1 MKFRI
6 PKMNSSIKAKL
17 IWISILLLIVPM
29 LILGMVSYQY
39 SKSSLDEIGKTNL
52 KNSVEFTLEIME
64 SYNAEVEKGNMPLEE
79 AQENVREVV
88 LGEKNADGTR
98 PINPNIDLGK
108 NGYVFVN
115 ASDGLSVANPSN
127 EGDNSWELVDSA
139 GHKFVQEYIDKGMN
153 GGGFTYYEYPLPHD
167 ENQIAE
173 KAVYSAYYPEWDWVV
188 SAGTYML
195 EFNAPAQQLLNIVLF
210 VAGITLIVGILVVWV
225 FANNI
230 SKPIKKVTG
239 HMEHLANGDLTQ
251 SDIQIKSKDETG
263 QLGDALNLLQGNL
276 KKIIL
281 NVSNTSETLNSQS
294 EELTQSANE
303 VKSGSEQVA
312 STMQELAAGSETQ
325 ANTTT
330 DLASVISS
338 FATKV
343 REANENG
350 ERIGDNSEIV
360 LSMTKDG
367 STLMKKSVQQ
377 MNKIDQIVYDS
388 VQKVQ
393 GLDKHS
399 QKISNL
405 VTVIQGVADQTN
417 LLSLNAAIEA
427 ARAGEYGKGF
437 AVVAD
442 EVRKLAE
449 QVSDSVTDITDIV
462 TNIQNETNLVT
473 ESLEGGYKEVQLGTE
488 QIETTGETFGNISEA
503 VTEMVNSITV
513 ISENLSEMASQAQE
527 MNGSI
532 EEIAAISEESAAG
545 IEETSASTEQ
555 TSSIMEGVAASSEQ
569 LAKLAEELNGLV
581 RVFKLQ

>member
-1 MKFRI
+1 MKFKSLKI
-6 PKMNSSIKAKL
+6 NSSIKAKL

-29 LILGMVSYQY
+29 LIIGMVSYQY

-64 SYNAEVEKGNMPLEE
+64 SYQAEVEKGNMPLEE
-79 AQENVREVV
+79 AQENVREIV
-88 LGEKNADGTR
+88 LGEKDADGTR

-108 NGYVFVN
+108 NGYIFAN
-115 ASDGLSVANPSN
+115 TSDGLSVVNPSN
-127 EGDNSWELVDSA
+127 EGDNSWDLVDSK
-139 GHKFVQEYIDKGMN
+139 GNKFVQEYIDKGMN
-153 GGGFTYYEYPLPHD
+153 GGGYTFYEYPLPHD
-167 ENQIAE
+167 ENQIEE
-173 KAVYSAYYPEWDWVV
+173 KAVYSAYFPEWNWVV
-188 SAGTYML
+188 SAGTYMM
-195 EFNAPAQQLLNIVLF
+195 EFNAPAHKLLNLVFL

-225 FANNI
+225 FANRI

-239 HMEHLANGDLTQ
+239 HMEHLADGDLTQ
-251 SDIQIKSKDETG
+251 NDIQIQSKDETG

-312 STMQELAAGSETQ
+312 STMQELAAASERQ
-325 ANTTT
+325 ANSTT
-330 DLASVISS
+330 DLASVMSS

-343 REANENG
+343 QEANENG
-350 ERIGDNSEIV
+350 ERIGDNSEMV

-367 STLMKKSVQQ
+367 SALMEKSVQQ
-377 MNKIDQIVYDS
+377 MKKIDQIVLNS

-405 VTVIQGVADQTN
+405 VTVIQNVADQTN

-427 ARAGEYGKGF
+427 ARAGEHGKGF

-513 ISENLSEMASQAQE
+513 ISENLSEMAASAQE

-545 IEETSASTEQ
+545 IEETSASSEQ
-555 TSSIMEGVAASSEQ
+555 SSSIMEEVAASSEQ